1 METYR
6 FLIPGK
12 LIPSIKKVAKDIG
25 VDVLSINPE
34 DDNIGYYTIELMA
47 YSPFALINMGMIMGM
62 DQALCIFNTPAEDKN
77 NK

>member
-12 LIPSIKKVAKDIG
+12 LIPSLKRVANDISI
-25 VDVLSINPE
+25 DVLSIKPE
-34 DDNIGYYTIELMA
+34 DEAPGHYTVELMA

-62 DQALCIFNTPAEDKN
+62 DQALCIFNTPTI
-77 NK
+77 